1 MEGSSLSV
9 RKGAWTEKEDTLLK
23 ECIEKYGE
31 ENGIKFLPEQMM
43 RLKSAGLNRCRK
55 SCRLSG
61 PLSEPYIKRGAFA
74 ADEVD
79 LIIIRLHNLLEKVH
93 GLKKKTPFSRNA
105 LRNREGKWHKVP
117 SRAGWL
123 KSAGLNRCRKSCR
136 LRWTNYLNPNIK
148 RGAFAADEVDLII
161 RLHNLL
167 GNRWSLIAGR
177 LPGRT
182 ANDVKNYFN
191 THLSKKKVDPS
202 SDPNPHLNP
211 SFRVIKPRPLIL
223 SKKSFPVLLG
233 EDKKTN
239 TTATTTLASNNISE
253 SATGGNNIG
262 YCFPGE
268 NDEVMW
274 WDNLMMNEK
283 EVDYLQDSMNNFN
296 PSVLEDW
303 HINEEMDCSTTCH
316 LDELYL
322 DGELWNVFNQ

>member
-31 ENGIKFLPEQMM
+31 
-43 RLKSAGLNRCRK
+43 
-55 SCRLSG
+55 
-61 PLSEPYIKRGAFA
+61 
-74 ADEVD
+74 
-79 LIIIRLHNLLEKVH
+79 
-93 GLKKKTPFSRNA
+93 
-105 LRNREGKWHKVP
+105 GKWHKVP
-117 SRAGWL
+117 SRAGKNNSDFKKNKQMRKVDLILNKMMRL

-191 THLSKKKVDPS
+191 THLVKKKVASS
-202 SDPNPHLNP
+202 SDPNPHLNPPTP

-223 SKKSFPVLLG
+223 SKNSFPVILG
-233 EDKKTN
+233 EDKKIN
-239 TTATTTLASNNISE
+239 TTTATTLASNNISV
-253 SATGGNNIG
+253 SANSDNNIS
-262 YCFPGE
+262 YCFPDE
-268 NDEVMW
+268 NNEVMW

-303 HINEEMDCSTTCH
+303 HINEELECSTTCNLDEEDNYGN